1 MPTFSL
7 WRGNV
12 RNKRGGERMARWR
25 FFGVSKKCLKKT
37 LLVLPRRTDCFCASF
52 VFFTRVSCSPLCLLF
67 YTAPAD
73 VWKKCIYDESQYLLS
88 LSHTDPKRRRK
99 LFSQQRYL
107 TLHEKIFSQKSP
119 EISNVHVKSFL
130 AFQRERL
137 GALLNNNDS
146 FFIVSVFLIR
156 SFHRARACV

>member
-1 MPTFSL
+1 
-7 WRGNV
+7 
-12 RNKRGGERMARWR
+12 MARWR

-119 EISNVHVKSFL
+119 EISNVHEKSFL

-137 GALLNNNDS
+137 GALLNTTTPFS
-146 FFIVSVFLIR
+146 SSLFFKNRFIA
-156 SFHRARACV
+156 RARVCNVYASCSF